1 MLFEIAFRGC
11 LSIIR
16 HMAQI
21 HATLPDGTT
30 QIFELPSIEG
40 DIAMLGR
47 ADTCQY
53 VVSSEAVSQEHCAFT
68 KAGKNY
74 YMTDRNSAN
83 GIVVN
88 GEQLGRVLLRP
99 EVPYLLGDVYLY
111 FVPDV
116 ASASAENAPRA
127 VVRPRAKLMAAQS
140 LENSPLAGLSAQT
153 VVAAP
158 KQMSFGAKLALLAAV
173 AVAFYGGLT
182 LRHHQATGNWNLFVT
197 QNAQRTSHK

>member
-1 MLFEIAFRGC
+1 
-11 LSIIR
+11 
-16 HMAQI
+16 MAQI

-30 QIFELPSIEG
+30 QIFELPSVEG
-40 DIAMLGR
+40 DVAMLGR
-47 ADTCQY
+47 AASCQY
-53 VVSSEAVSQEHCAFT
+53 VINSAAVSHEHCAFT

-116 ASASAENAPRA
+116 EPVSVEKAPQGNVLQGGA
-127 VVRPRAKLMAAQS
+127 VRPRAKLVVAQS
-140 LENSPLAGLSAQT
+140 LENSPLAGLSAQPVIPVSKEMT
-153 VVAAP
+153 
-158 KQMSFGAKLALLAAV
+158 FGAKLAVLAAV
-173 AVAFYGGLT
+173 AVAFYCGLS
-182 LRHHQATGNWNLFVT
+182 LRHHQATGNWNLFDTGNT
-197 QNAQRTSHK
+197 QQRAAHK